1 MSIREDWNKKWSKDA
16 KSISRIRGDCANPD
30 DGAEELYLISK
41 DLIKPNRDL

>member
-1 MSIREDWNKKWSKDA
+1 MKANTW
-16 KSISRIRGDCANPD
+16 IRGDCANPD